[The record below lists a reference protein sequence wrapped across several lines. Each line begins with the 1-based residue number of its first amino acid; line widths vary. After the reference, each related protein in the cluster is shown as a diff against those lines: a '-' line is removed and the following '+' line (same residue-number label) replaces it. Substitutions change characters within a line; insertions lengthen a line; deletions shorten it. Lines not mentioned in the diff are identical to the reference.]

1 MVKSPN
7 LILTVMVRA
16 PSSLPRR
23 WDAAA
28 STIRVKWPRMTSG
41 SHKSDG
47 NVSSWPIDFALWS
60 GMTCR
65 ASSPRHNPARCEP
78 CAFPRCR
85 WSVAVGR
92 DARSP
97 TVRTILIG
105 DDNVVLDGEVRLEA
119 AKLLG
124 LDRVPERRGFRAAG
138 SK

>member
-7 LILTVMVRA
+7 LILTVIVRA

-97 TVRTILIG
+97 TVRTPQSLDWQWVEELEFTG
-105 DDNVVLDGEVRLEA
+105 NLDHDNPRPTVDTRTVSHRFGR
-119 AKLLG
+119 
-124 LDRVPERRGFRAAG
+124 F
-138 SK
+138 